1 MSTYHMSLR
10 ETLYRTPMAVV
21 FALEAAAIEQNA
33 MLATERLST
42 GYIAAEYL
50 RLKAGS

>member
-1 MSTYHMSLR
+1 MSTYHLGLR
-10 ETLYRTPMAVV
+10 ETLWRTPMAVV

-33 MLATERLST
+33 MLSSERLST

-50 RLKAGS
+50 RLKSGS